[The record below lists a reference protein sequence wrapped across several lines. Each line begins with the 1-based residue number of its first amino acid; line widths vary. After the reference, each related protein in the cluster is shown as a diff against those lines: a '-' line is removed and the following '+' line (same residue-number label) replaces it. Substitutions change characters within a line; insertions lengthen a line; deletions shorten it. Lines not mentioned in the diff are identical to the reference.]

1 MRLLSFLLLPVLL
14 IPKIYSQTAPEIR
27 YIDASQLTMIGK
39 ALPTSHLYH
48 RIDTTVYG
56 KLTASENQQARCSAG
71 LALTFK
77 TNSTSIE
84 LLPTYKWEHKK
95 DNMTGIAAAGFDLY
109 IKRENKWVYAN
120 SGAPQVRNKE
130 FTIIKDMDTTEKEC
144 LLYLPIYSELEN
156 LKIGIQ
162 QTATIKAIPNPF
174 KSKVVFF
181 GSSFTQG
188 TSASRPGM
196 SYPMQ
201 IERNLDVHVCNLGFA
216 GNSKLQPYFAEL
228 IADIDADTFVF
239 DAFSNPSEE
248 IIRKRLVSF
257 LEIIS
262 KKHKETPLIFVE
274 TIHRGNTNFN
284 LSSRRHEEK
293 KKEAAKEIMVELMQK
308 YPNVY
313 FIESPLP
320 ESISDDTSADGVH
333 PSDLGYYYW
342 ANNLGDK
349 LNKILNLKTK
359 MTNQK

>member
-1 MRLLSFLLLPVLL
+1 MRGVSVFLLFILA
-14 IPKIYSQTAPEIR
+14 ITKTYGQTDTGAR

-48 RIDTTVYG
+48 RIDTTVC
-56 KLTASENQQARCSAG
+56 KRLTPSENQQARCSAG
-71 LALTFK
+71 LAVTFS
-77 TNSTSIE
+77 TNSSFIE
-84 LLPTYKWEHKK
+84 LVPAYKWEHKK

-109 IKRENKWVYAN
+109 IKRDNKWVYAG
-120 SGAPQVRNKE
+120 SGVSPVRNKP
-130 FTIIKDMDTTEKEC
+130 FNIVKDMDTTEKEC
-144 LLYLPIYSELEN
+144 LLYLPIYSELES

-162 QTATIKAIPNPF
+162 KTATIKAIPNPF
-174 KSKVVFF
+174 KSKIVFF

-188 TSASRPGM
+188 TSSSRPGM

-201 IERNLDVHVCNLGFA
+201 IERNLDVHVCNLSFA
-216 GNSKLQPYFAEL
+216 GNAKLQPYFAEL
-228 IADIDADTFVF
+228 IADIDADAFVF

-248 IIRKRLVSF
+248 IIRERLAPY
-257 LEIIS
+257 LDIIS
-262 KKHKETPLIFVE
+262 KKHKKTPLIFVE

-284 LSSRRHEEK
+284 LTSRKHEEK
-293 KKEAAKEIMVELMQK
+293 KKEAAKEIMTGLVQK

-320 ESISDDTSADGVH
+320 ERISDDTSADGVH

-349 LNKILNLKTK
+349 LNDILNLKTK
-359 MTNQK
+359 N